1 MDVLKKAFE
10 MKNELQVEFGED
22 LTVVSA
28 KYCLQMAD
36 LTFMTHKYQECIDSC
51 EKGIQQVQI
60 AASKDED
67 ILAHMNDT
75 RR

>member
-10 MKNELQVEFGED
+10 MKDELEDEFGED

-67 ILAHMNDT
+67 VLAHMNDT